1 MSNAAAGYRE
11 ARARYLL
18 QCGPIFCLVCN
29 PEVPPGVC
37 SPALG
42 SSDALGVCTTG
53 LGPTP

>member
-18 QCGPIFCLVCN
+18 QCGPIFCLECN